1 MPVVVNI
8 SSLIIVCQ
16 CVPVPGQMSESN
28 RWIQWRSESTCT
40 PGSHLRSCKRPLH
53 PGHRGGLQSHQQVS
67 HLLLSSPA
75 CLQMLRWSYYHGNT
89 FFLPPPLS
97 ERSSW
102 TSCTLWSS
110 QMAPLWCMWAG
121 RWTSGE
127 LCHRCSSK
135 PWSIF
140 TTATHLFIPHV
151 LMLLC
156 WSIFQEWPFTFPSRQ
171 ISARKILHV
180 HCRSALNKESLFEK

>member
-1 MPVVVNI
+1 MCQFLARCQSPTGGFSGGPSQHAHLAPTYAAVNALCI
-8 SSLIIVCQ
+8 LGTEEAYKVI
-16 CVPVPGQMSESN
+16 N
-28 RWIQWRSESTCT
+28 RFHICF
-40 PGSHLRSCKRPLH
+40 
-53 PGHRGGLQSHQQVS
+53 V
-67 HLLLSSPA
+67 SSPA

-89 FFLPPPLS
+89 FYLPPPLS

-171 ISARKILHV
+171 ISARKILHD
-180 HCRSALNKESLFEK
+180 HCRSALNKESLFEM